1 MSASGSDFEHMS
13 SLGATFRREREAR
26 NISLEEI
33 AAQTKIGIRLLRA
46 IEEERFER
54 LPGGI
59 FNISFI
65 RQYAR
70 HLGINEEVAV
80 REYLHLVGS
89 GREAVSAE
97 RHAPPEPPVSLEG
110 TEYGRII
117 FAAVVVG
124 VLAVGIGY
132 GLYRLHGYLTA
143 APSPGD
149 QTLAI
154 ATPAEP
160 SPGLV
165 ERPAELESVEGL
177 PPAENPQDGLA
188 APSGVSAVSSAPAV
202 ATPVG
207 GPEVRGDVPVV
218 PEELALRIDSNGPV
232 WLSITADGVKQWQ
245 GTMRANQS
253 REIQA
258 AESVRLTVG
267 DAAAVALTLNGK
279 PLPALGRPGEVKN
292 LTITAKTI
300 PAP

>member
-1 MSASGSDFEHMS
+1 MS

-33 AAQTKIGIRLLRA
+33 AAKTRIGIRMLRA

-59 FNISFI
+59 FNISFV

-70 HLGINEEVAV
+70 HLGINEDVAV
-80 REYLHLVGS
+80 REYLHSVGA
-89 GREAVSAE
+89 GLEAVSAE
-97 RHAPPEPPVSLEG
+97 RLAPPEPPVSLEG
-110 TEYGRII
+110 TDYGRII

-132 GLYRLHGYLTA
+132 GLYRLHSYLTE
-143 APSPGD
+143 APSAGD

-154 ATPAEP
+154 ATPPEP

-165 ERPAELESVEGL
+165 ERSRELESVEGP
-177 PPAENPQDGLA
+177 PPAENPQDGLPT
-188 APSGVSAVSSAPAV
+188 PSSISAVPSVPAV
-202 ATPVG
+202 STPVG
-207 GPEVRGDVPVV
+207 GPEVRGDVPGV
-218 PEELALRIDSNGPV
+218 PGELALRIDSHGTV

-258 AESVRLTVG
+258 TDSVRLTVG
-267 DAAAVALTLNGK
+267 DASAVVLTLNGR

>member
-1 MSASGSDFEHMS
+1 MS
-13 SLGATFRREREAR
+13 SLGATFRRERETR

-33 AAQTKIGIRLLRA
+33 AAKTKIGIRLLRA

-59 FNISFI
+59 FNISFV

-70 HLGINEEVAV
+70 HLGVNEEVAV
-80 REYLHLVGS
+80 REYLHSVGA

-97 RHAPPEPPVSLEG
+97 RHTPPEPPVSLEG
-110 TEYGRII
+110 TDSGRII

-143 APSPGD
+143 SPSAGD

-154 ATPAEP
+154 ATAPEP
-160 SPGLV
+160 SPAV
-165 ERPAELESVEGL
+165 EDSRELESVE
-177 PPAENPQDGLA
+177 PPAENPRSESAASSGISA
-188 APSGVSAVSSAPAV
+188 APSVPAVS
-202 ATPVG
+202 TPVG
-207 GPEVRGDVPVV
+207 SPGVARDVPGV
-218 PEELALRIDSNGPV
+218 PEELALRIDSHGPV

-267 DAAAVALTLNGK
+267 DAGAVVLTLNGK